1 MWTVIFSVLIAL
13 SLSASLGAIYLA
25 ARSAARASELQRA
38 FRHFKPLEA
47 QSVVQ
52 RLSELEE
59 TQSLMANRLKMMRV
73 RAAVTHTDRDKGGE
87 PDPASDPEGWRAWK
101 NRQLRTGAITQ

>member
-1 MWTVIFSVLIAL
+1 MWTVISSVLIAL
-13 SLSASLGAIYLA
+13 SLLASLGAIYLA

-38 FRHFKPLEA
+38 LRDFKPLAA
-47 QSVVQ
+47 QSLAQ

-87 PDPASDPEGWRAWK
+87 PDAKSEPEQWRAWK
-101 NRQLRTGAITQ
+101 NAQLRAGQYNQ